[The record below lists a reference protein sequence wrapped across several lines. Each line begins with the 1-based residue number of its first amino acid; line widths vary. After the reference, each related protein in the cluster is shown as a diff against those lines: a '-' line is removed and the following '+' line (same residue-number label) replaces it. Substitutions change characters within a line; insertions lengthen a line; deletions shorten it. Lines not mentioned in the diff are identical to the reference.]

1 MTESDSSTNDTIV
14 LSGGTIVDGTGRAGY
29 RADLAM
35 RGDRIVA
42 IGDNLEGDITID
54 VTGLVVAPGFIDIHT
69 HYDAQVFWDPAMTP
83 SCFHGV
89 TTVVAGNCGF
99 SIAPT
104 RASDRDLIAHTMEK
118 VEDMDP
124 ETLKTGIPW
133 EFETFPEYLD
143 TVRRRGT
150 VLNYAAYIGHTP
162 LRLFVMGNEAV
173 GREATDDEIA
183 EMAELVREAMDAGA
197 AGFASSFAVT
207 HRGADGQPIPSRWA
221 GRNEI
226 EALFQAVGDSG
237 RGVIGVNGG
246 DNLSL
251 ADCYELQPRVGAP
264 ITFTAL
270 LTTAQGFHLKA
281 VETHRAGLATGADV
295 WPQVSCRPLA
305 FSQTMVEPFT
315 LNTNPVFAELMPKSL
330 DERREAYADPE
341 WRNRVRTAWEN
352 RQGLIPRW
360 DSYEVMES
368 NASPELIGQR
378 ISVIA
383 EQRGTEPFDTLLDL
397 ALLEPDLQ
405 LRFKAMV
412 ANDDEEGVEK
422 LLQVEGCTLGLSDA
436 GAHVGQ
442 LCDAV
447 AATDLLGKW
456 VRDKKVMTL
465 ETAVH
470 KLTKVQA
477 DLFSFTDRGELREGA
492 YADVVVFDPATVAP
506 GPVRRVRDFPA
517 NGERLTAD
525 QPTGMAHTFVNGVPV
540 VRDGRLVDEA
550 IDTRPGRLVSPTP
563 R

>member
-1 MTESDSSTNDTIV
+1 MTSTDSATTDIIV
-14 LSGGTIVDGTGRAGY
+14 LTGGTIVDGTGRPGF
-29 RADLAM
+29 RADLAI
-35 RGDRIVA
+35 RGERIVA
-42 IGDNLEGDITID
+42 IGENLTGDTMID
-54 VTGLVVAPGFIDIHT
+54 VSGLVVAPGFIDIHT

-124 ETLKTGIPW
+124 DTLKTGIPW
-133 EFETFPEYLD
+133 DFESFPEYLD
-143 TVRRRGT
+143 SIRKRGT

-162 LRLFVMGNEAV
+162 LRLFVMGAEAV
-173 GREATDDEIA
+173 GREATDEEID
-183 EMAELVREAMDAGA
+183 EMAGLVGQAMEAGA

-221 GRNEI
+221 GRREI
-226 EALFQAVGDSG
+226 EALCKAVGDSG

-281 VETHRAGLATGADV
+281 VETHRAGIETGADV

-315 LNTNPVFAELMPKSL
+315 LNTNPVFAELMPRSL
-330 DERREAYADPE
+330 GERRAAYSDPE
-341 WRNRVRTAWEN
+341 WRQRVRTAWDN
-352 RQGLIPRW
+352 KQGLIPRW

-368 NASPELIGQR
+368 TASPELIGQR

-383 EQRGTEPFDTLLDL
+383 ERLGTDPFDTLLDL
-397 ALLEPDLQ
+397 ALLEHDLQ

-412 ANDDEEGVEK
+412 ANDDEAGVEK
-422 LLQVEGCTLGLSDA
+422 LLQVDRTTLGLSDA

-456 VRDKKVMTL
+456 VRDKKVLTL
-465 ETAVH
+465 ETAIH

-477 DLFSFTDRGELREGA
+477 DLFSFTDRGELRAGA
-492 YADVVVFDPATVAP
+492 FADVVVFDPTTVGP

-525 QPTGMAHTFVNGVPV
+525 QPTGMVHTFVNGQAI
-540 VRDGRLVDEA
+540 VRDGNLVESVLTD
-550 IDTRPGRLVSPTP
+550 RPGHLVSPAP

>member
-1 MTESDSSTNDTIV
+1 MTSTDSATTDIIV
-14 LSGGTIVDGTGRAGY
+14 LTGGTIVDGTGRPGF
-29 RADLAM
+29 RADLAI
-35 RGDRIVA
+35 RGERIVA
-42 IGDNLEGDITID
+42 IGENLTGDTMID
-54 VTGLVVAPGFIDIHT
+54 VSGLVVAPGFIDIHT

-124 ETLKTGIPW
+124 DTLKTGIPW
-133 EFETFPEYLD
+133 DFESFPEYLD
-143 TVRRRGT
+143 SIRKRGT

-162 LRLFVMGNEAV
+162 LRLFVMGAEAV
-173 GREATDDEIA
+173 GREATDEEID
-183 EMAELVREAMDAGA
+183 EMAGLVGQAMEAGA

-221 GRNEI
+221 GRREI
-226 EALFQAVGDSG
+226 EALCKAVGDSG

-281 VETHRAGLATGADV
+281 VETHRAGIETGADV

-315 LNTNPVFAELMPKSL
+315 LNTNPVFAELMPRSL
-330 DERREAYADPE
+330 DERRAAYSDPE
-341 WRNRVRTAWEN
+341 WRQRVRTAWDN
-352 RQGLIPRW
+352 KQGLIPRW

-368 NASPELIGQR
+368 TASPELIGQR

-383 EQRGTEPFDTLLDL
+383 ERFGTDPFDTLLDL
-397 ALLEPDLQ
+397 ALLEHDLQ

-412 ANDDEEGVEK
+412 ANDDEAGVEK
-422 LLQVEGCTLGLSDA
+422 LLQVDRTTLGLSDA

-456 VRDKKVMTL
+456 VRDKKVLTL
-465 ETAVH
+465 ETAIH

-492 YADVVVFDPATVAP
+492 FADVVVFDPTTVGP

-525 QPTGMAHTFVNGVPV
+525 QPTGMVHTFVNGQAI
-540 VRDGRLVDEA
+540 VRDGRLVESA
-550 IDTRPGRLVSPTP
+550 LEERPGQLVSPAP